1 MDVKEAAR
9 TAKTYVTELFADENI
24 REIGLEEVEFDIAS
38 QRWKITV
45 GFCRDWDSDRR
56 NNLTATLVDRRP
68 ARSYKVVHINDLT
81 GHADALTD
89 RILNGPN

>member
-24 REIGLEEVEFDIAS
+24 CEVGLEEVKFDMDS
-38 QRWKITV
+38 QLWKITV
-45 GFCRDWDSDRR
+45 GFSRSWDSERR
-56 NNLTATLVDRRP
+56 NNLTATLVDRRRG
-68 ARSYKVVHINDLT
+68 RSYKVVHINDRT

-89 RILNGPN
+89 RILNDPN

>member
-9 TAKTYVTELFADENI
+9 TAKTYVTELFAEENI
-24 REIGLEEVEFDIAS
+24 CEVGLEEVEFDVGS

-45 GFCRDWDSDRR
+45 GFSRPWDWDRT

-68 ARSYKVVHINDLT
+68 ARSYKVVRINDRT
-81 GHADALTD
+81 GRVDSLTD
-89 RILNGPN
+89 RFLNGPN